1 MNSPFDQTQR
11 HGALT
16 QIFHWLTAVLVI
28 SAFVLGPEDIEE
40 MSNPGQDPGV
50 MLHQTLGLIVF
61 GLTILRIIWQFFANR
76 PAAIPMFSWMKIL
89 SKSVQGAIYLL
100 LLAVSMSAV
109 LGISME
115 GHSITTLAGGQF
127 SLNLPLLPSVGESS
141 LEVHTVIADVMMWLV
156 GIHAAAALF
165 HHYVLRDQV
174 LNSMLPK
181 WGSKN

>member
-1 MNSPFDQTQR
+1 MNSPLNQTQR

-28 SAFVLGPEDIEE
+28 SAFLLGPEDIEE

-89 SKSVQGAIYLL
+89 FVF
-100 LLAVSMSAV
+100 
-109 LGISME
+109 
-115 GHSITTLAGGQF
+115 TAG
-127 SLNLPLLPSVGESS
+127 V
-141 LEVHTVIADVMMWLV
+141 W
-156 GIHAAAALF
+156 
-165 HHYVLRDQV
+165 
-174 LNSMLPK
+174 
-181 WGSKN
+181 